1 MGMATTCCLNNLNPP
16 PRLHQNSTAST
27 NAPLLPP
34 NGNGEWWRKRCVL
47 GAAGVMTALVMSG
60 ESSGV
65 EMENLNFVDS
75 RKWSEERMCPQW
87 RLNSLE
93 TIVPENLPRPA
104 ARRRWDPAALPQTR
118 PAPQLRTTNTTSLS
132 TRCFSM

>member
-1 MGMATTCCLNNLNPP
+1 MAMSTTTCCLNNLNPP
-16 PRLHQNSTAST
+16 PRLLPKSTTPTT
-27 NAPLLPP
+27 NQLLPR
-34 NGNGEWWRKRCVL
+34 NGNGERWQKRCVL
-47 GAAGVMTALVMSG
+47 GVVGVAMALQMVG
-60 ESSGV
+60 ESGGV
-65 EMENLNFVDS
+65 EMGDVNFVDS

-104 ARRRWDPAALPQTR
+104 ARRRWEPAALPRT
-118 PAPQLRTTNTTSLS
+118 APQLRTIHPSSLS